1 MAHLLED
8 VEEAKKEKGAIK
20 EKRQETGQEEKAGRW
35 QKVKLREFLEA
46 HTPSDRL
53 LIIDSAGN
61 EIYRGFVGCI
71 QYGNINGNMEI
82 RQFGL
87 GTDIFKKGKK
97 GRFDFITP
105 LGEEVKVENVSSFSF
120 SDLSMW
126 IYTRVVLED

>member
-1 MAHLLED
+1 M
-8 VEEAKKEKGAIK
+8 
-20 EKRQETGQEEKAGRW
+20 
-35 QKVKLREFLEA
+35 KLREFLEA

-71 QYGNINGNMEI
+71 QYGNINGNREI

-105 LGEEVKVENVSSFSF
+105 LGEEVKVENVSNFSF
-120 SDLSMW
+120 SDLSMR